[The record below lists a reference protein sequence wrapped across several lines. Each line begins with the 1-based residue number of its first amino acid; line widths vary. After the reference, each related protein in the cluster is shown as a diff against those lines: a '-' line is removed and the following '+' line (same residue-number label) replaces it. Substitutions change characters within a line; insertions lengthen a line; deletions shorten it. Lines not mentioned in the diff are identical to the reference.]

1 MKNNGKTI
9 AFYVVLI
16 LLLLSASYFLL
27 GQKQQETPDYSEIID
42 LFEKGLVER
51 YDVSASDVLVVHTRD
66 VVDDN
71 GVVTKGTEISKDL
84 KGLVGLFVQDIK
96 PIVDSLNNDDNPDN
110 DIVFDYESHKETP
123 FWMSLIPFVLMVV
136 LFIVL
141 WFFAMNSAMGGK
153 GGKINSF
160 GKARAKV
167 NLDGKKKVLFSDVAG
182 ADEEKEELREVVDFL
197 KNPKKFTELGAK
209 IPRGVLL
216 IGPPGTGK
224 TLLAKAVAGEANVPF
239 FSISGSD
246 FVEMYVGVGASRVR
260 DLFDTAKK
268 TAPAIIFI
276 DEIDAVGR
284 HRGAGLGGGHDEREQ
299 TLNQLLV
306 EMDGFSENDGIIVI
320 AATNRPDILDPA
332 LLRPGRFDRQVTVNY
347 PDIKGREEILKVHAR
362 NKPLEKD
369 VDLSVIAK
377 STAGFTGADL
387 ANLLN
392 EAALLAAR
400 KSRRLI
406 GMKELEEAMIKVI
419 VGPHKKS
426 KVITDKSKRLT
437 AYHEAG
443 HAVASF
449 HLEGY
454 DEVHQISIIPAGRA
468 GGYTLYL
475 PKKDRDYLSRK
486 DMENEL
492 VSLLG
497 GRVAEKLTLDD
508 ISTGAS
514 NDIQRATDIARSM
527 VTKYGMSDNLGPIVY
542 GENQEEVFLGMS
554 MSHSRNY
561 SESVASQI
569 DAEVRAIIDNAYH
582 RTEKILNDNM
592 DKLTFVAE
600 YLITHEIM
608 DEDQFKAVMT
618 GNPTV
623 EELEQIAEE
632 KAKKSEKQNSDA
644 KKQNTESSNSG
655 SENADSQNVYTDSD
669 SNLSKYSIRR
679 HRPAA
684 DTEPQPQAS
693 DKPQAP
699 EANNGTDAQKPETS
713 GQDSSEQGSQG
724 LSDNNDASGS
734 NGQAPKE

>member
-9 AFYVVLI
+9 LFYVVLI
-16 LLLLSASYFLL
+16 IVILFASYFLL
-27 GQKQQETPDYSEIID
+27 GTKEEKPPEYSEIVTMFENGEVEAYNVTAGNVLDIKTRD
-42 LFEKGLVER
+42 KTNSSGVTVKGKEFSVKLRSLELFER
-51 YDVSASDVLVVHTRD
+51 
-66 VVDDN
+66 
-71 GVVTKGTEISKDL
+71 
-84 KGLVGLFVQDIK
+84 DIK
-96 PIVDSLNNDDNPDN
+96 PIVYALNHDDDPDN
-110 DIVFDYESHKETP
+110 DITSYNYEPPKET
-123 FWMSLIPFVLMVV
+123 SLWLSFLPYILMIVFFV
-136 LFIVL
+136 VL

-160 GKARAKV
+160 GKSRARV
-167 NLDGKKKVLFSDVAG
+167 NLGGKNKVMFTDVAG
-182 ADEEKEELREVVDFL
+182 ADEEKEELKEVVDFL

-216 IGPPGTGK
+216 VGPPGTGK

-260 DLFDTAKK
+260 DLFETAKK
-268 TAPAIIFI
+268 TAPAIVFI

-306 EMDGFSENDGIIVI
+306 EMDGFAENDGIIVI

-347 PDIKGREEILKVHAR
+347 PDIRGREEILKVHAR

-377 STAGFTGADL
+377 TTAGFTGADL

-400 KSRRLI
+400 KSKHLI

-426 KVITDKSKRLT
+426 KVISDKSKKLT

-449 HLEGY
+449 FLPGH

-475 PKKDRDYLSRK
+475 PKEDRDYMSK
-486 DMENEL
+486 GDMENEL

-527 VTKYGMSDNLGPIVY
+527 VTKYGMSETLGPIVY

-554 MSHSRNY
+554 MTHSRNY
-561 SESVASQI
+561 SETVAAEI
-569 DAEVRAIIDNAYH
+569 DAEVRAVIERAYR
-582 RTEKILNDNM
+582 RTEKILSENM
-592 DKLTFVAE
+592 EKLTFIAE
-600 YLITHEIM
+600 YLITHELM
-608 DEDQFKAVMT
+608 DEDQFRAVMN

-623 EELEQIAEE
+623 EELEEIAKQKNEKSDKQNADAHLA
-632 KAKKSEKQNSDA
+632 KAKKSEKSADLPESADGDTAARDNIRRRIAEESQETASDTDDTADSDTPDNSD
-644 KKQNTESSNSG
+644 K
-655 SENADSQNVYTDSD
+655 
-669 SNLSKYSIRR
+669 
-679 HRPAA
+679 
-684 DTEPQPQAS
+684 
-693 DKPQAP
+693 
-699 EANNGTDAQKPETS
+699 
-713 GQDSSEQGSQG
+713 
-724 LSDNNDASGS
+724 
-734 NGQAPKE
+734 

>member
-1 MKNNGKTI
+1 MKNNAKTI
-9 AFYVVLI
+9 LFYVVLI
-16 LLLLSASYFLL
+16 ALFIFSSYFLL
-27 GQKQQETPDYSEIID
+27 GQKKEEEKKYSEIVD
-42 LFEKGLVER
+42 LFSNEKVESFTVTA
-51 YDVSASDVLVVHTRD
+51 DDVLVIQTKD
-66 VVDDN
+66 EKNEDGTVVN
-71 GVVTKGTEISKDL
+71 KGSEIVFKLRSISLFEQDL
-84 KGLVGLFVQDIK
+84 KELITEQHESGVI
-96 PIVDSLNNDDNPDN
+96 SSY
-110 DIVFDYESHKETP
+110 DYEPPKETP
-123 FWMSLIPFVLMVV
+123 FWMSWIPFIIM
-136 LFIVL
+136 IVFFGLL

-160 GKARAKV
+160 GKSRAKMSHEA
-167 NLDGKKKVLFSDVAG
+167 KKKVMFTDVAG
-182 ADEEKEELREVVDFL
+182 AEEEKEELKEVVDFL
-197 KNPKKFTELGAK
+197 KSPRKFVELGAK

-216 IGPPGTGK
+216 VGPPGTGK

-260 DLFDTAKK
+260 DLFETAKK
-268 TAPAIIFI
+268 MAPAIVFI

-306 EMDGFSENDGIIVI
+306 EMDGFAENDGIIVI

-332 LLRPGRFDRQVTVNY
+332 LLRPGRFDRQITVNY

-377 STAGFTGADL
+377 TTAGFTGADL

-400 KSRRLI
+400 KSKRLI
-406 GMKELEEAMIKVI
+406 GMKDIEEAMIKVI

-426 KVITDKSKRLT
+426 KVISDKSKKLT

-443 HAVASF
+443 HAVASYF
-449 HLEGY
+449 LKSH
-454 DEVHQISIIPAGRA
+454 DEVHQISIIPSGRA

-475 PKKDRDYLSRK
+475 PKEDRDYMSK
-486 DMENEL
+486 QEMEESI

-542 GENQEEVFLGMS
+542 GENQDEVFLGMS
-554 MSHSRNY
+554 ITHNRNY
-561 SESVASQI
+561 SEKVASEI
-569 DAEVRAIIDNAYH
+569 DEEVRRIIDEAYK
-582 RTEKILNDNM
+582 RTETILKENM
-592 DKLTFVAE
+592 NKLTFIAE
-600 YLITHEIM
+600 YLISHEIM
-608 DEDQFKAVMT
+608 DEDQFRLVMT
-618 GNPTV
+618 SEPTV
-623 EELEQIAEE
+623 EELENIAKQKMQNSSDENDA
-632 KAKKSEKQNSDA
+632 AKKLASDEKKAEGEQPAPELSDENVSRYNIKRKIQSEPQSEDGEPEKTD
-644 KKQNTESSNSG
+644 KNTEND
-655 SENADSQNVYTDSD
+655 E
-669 SNLSKYSIRR
+669 K
-679 HRPAA
+679 
-684 DTEPQPQAS
+684 
-693 DKPQAP
+693 
-699 EANNGTDAQKPETS
+699 
-713 GQDSSEQGSQG
+713 EQ
-724 LSDNNDASGS
+724 
-734 NGQAPKE
+734 

>member
-9 AFYVVLI
+9 LFYVVLI
-16 LLLLSASYFLL
+16 IVILFASYFLL
-27 GQKQQETPDYSEIID
+27 GTKEEKPPEYSEIVTMFENGEVEAYNVTAGNVLDIKTRD
-42 LFEKGLVER
+42 KTGSNGVTVKGKEISVKLRSLELFER
-51 YDVSASDVLVVHTRD
+51 
-66 VVDDN
+66 
-71 GVVTKGTEISKDL
+71 
-84 KGLVGLFVQDIK
+84 DIK
-96 PIVDSLNNDDNPDN
+96 PIVYELNHDDDPDN
-110 DIVFDYESHKETP
+110 DITSYNYEPPKET
-123 FWMSLIPFVLMVV
+123 SLWLSFLPYILMIVFFV
-136 LFIVL
+136 VL

-160 GKARAKV
+160 GKSRARV
-167 NLDGKKKVLFSDVAG
+167 NLGGKNKVMFTDVAG
-182 ADEEKEELREVVDFL
+182 ADEEKEELKEVVDFL

-216 IGPPGTGK
+216 VGPPGTGK

-260 DLFDTAKK
+260 DLFETAKK
-268 TAPAIIFI
+268 TAPAIVFI

-306 EMDGFSENDGIIVI
+306 EMDGFAENDGIIVI

-347 PDIKGREEILKVHAR
+347 PDIRGREEILKVHAR

-377 STAGFTGADL
+377 TTAGFTGADL

-400 KSRRLI
+400 KSKHLI

-426 KVITDKSKRLT
+426 KVISDKSKKLT

-449 HLEGY
+449 FLPGH

-475 PKKDRDYLSRK
+475 PKEDRDYMSK
-486 DMENEL
+486 GDMENEL

-527 VTKYGMSDNLGPIVY
+527 VTKYGMSETLGPIVY

-554 MSHSRNY
+554 MTHSRNY
-561 SESVASQI
+561 SETVAAEI
-569 DAEVRAIIDNAYH
+569 DAEVRTVIERAYR
-582 RTEKILNDNM
+582 RTEKILSENM
-592 DKLTFVAE
+592 EKLTFIAE
-600 YLITHEIM
+600 YLITHELM
-608 DEDQFKAVMT
+608 DEDQFRAVMN

-623 EELEQIAEE
+623 EELEEIAKQKNDNSDKQNADAHIAKAKKTEKAAVMPEFDDGDTAARDNIRRRIAEE
-632 KAKKSEKQNSDA
+632 SQEITSD
-644 KKQNTESSNSG
+644 N
-655 SENADSQNVYTDSD
+655 
-669 SNLSKYSIRR
+669 
-679 HRPAA
+679 AA
-684 DTEPQPQAS
+684 DTD
-693 DKPQAP
+693 DK
-699 EANNGTDAQKPETS
+699 TDNDTP
-713 GQDSSEQGSQG
+713 
-724 LSDNNDASGS
+724 DNSA
-734 NGQAPKE
+734 K

>member
-1 MKNNGKTI
+1 MKNSGKTI
-9 AFYVVLI
+9 VFYVVLI
-16 LLLLSASYFLL
+16 LLFLSASYFLI
-27 GQKQQETPDYSEIID
+27 GQKQQEDAKYSEIVDMFRNEQVESFEITASNVLIIQTKD
-42 LFEKGLVER
+42 KKSDDGTITEEGDEISFKLRDLGLFEQ
-51 YDVSASDVLVVHTRD
+51 
-66 VVDDN
+66 
-71 GVVTKGTEISKDL
+71 DL
-84 KGLVGLFVQDIK
+84 KPL
-96 PIVDSLNNDDNPDN
+96 IVKQHSEG
-110 DIVFDYESHKETP
+110 IISSYDYEPPKEESFWISWLP
-123 FWMSLIPFVLMVV
+123 FIIMAVFFGI
-136 LFIVL
+136 L
-141 WFFAMNSAMGGK
+141 WFFAMSSAMGGK

-167 NLDGKKKVLFSDVAG
+167 NLDGKNKVLFSDVAG
-182 ADEEKEELREVVDFL
+182 ADEEKEELKEVVDFL

-216 IGPPGTGK
+216 VGPPGTGK

-260 DLFDTAKK
+260 DLFETAKK
-268 TAPAIIFI
+268 TAPAIVFI

-306 EMDGFSENDGIIVI
+306 EMDGFSGNDGIIVI

-377 STAGFTGADL
+377 TTAGFTGADL

-400 KSRRLI
+400 KSKRLI

-426 KVITDKSKRLT
+426 KVISEKSKKLT

-443 HAVASF
+443 HAVSSYF
-449 HLEGY
+449 VKGH
-454 DEVHQISIIPAGRA
+454 DEVHHISIIPAGRA

-475 PKKDRDYLSRK
+475 PKEDRDYMSK
-486 DMENEL
+486 GEMEGSL

-497 GRVAEKLTLDD
+497 GRVAESLTLDD

-527 VTKYGMSDNLGPIVY
+527 VTKYGMSENLGPIVY

-554 MSHSRNY
+554 MTHSRNY
-561 SESVASQI
+561 SEKVASEI
-569 DAEVRAIIDNAYH
+569 DAEVRRIIDAAYK
-582 RTEKILNDNM
+582 RTEQILKDNM
-592 DKLTFVAE
+592 DKLTFIAE
-600 YLITHEIM
+600 YLIVHEIM
-608 DEDQFKAVMT
+608 DEDQFKHVMT
-618 GNPTV
+618 TENPTV
-623 EELEQIAEE
+623 EELEKIAADKAENSKTQNDDAQIKKEAEE
-632 KAKKSEKQNSDA
+632 AAKANEDA
-644 KKQNTESSNSG
+644 KEKTDTFTAIDPNASRYNIKRRMAEDEANKPQPVEEDKTEAEETVSDSESSTNS
-655 SENADSQNVYTDSD
+655 
-669 SNLSKYSIRR
+669 
-679 HRPAA
+679 
-684 DTEPQPQAS
+684 TEE
-693 DKPQAP
+693 K
-699 EANNGTDAQKPETS
+699 
-713 GQDSSEQGSQG
+713 
-724 LSDNNDASGS
+724 
-734 NGQAPKE
+734 

>member
-16 LLLLSASYFLL
+16 AILLGASYMFI
-27 GQKQQETPDYSEIID
+27 GQEKEDALKYSEVVG
-42 LFEKGLVER
+42 LFEKGEIAS
-51 YDVSASDVLVVHTRD
+51 YTITSSDVLVFTTRD
-66 VVDDN
+66 KKTED
-71 GVVTKGTEISKDL
+71 GVVTEKGKEEKFALRSL
-84 KGLVGLFVQDIK
+84 ALFEQDIK
-96 PIVDSLNNDDNPDN
+96 PIVYAANHDDNPDN
-110 DIVFDYESHKETP
+110 NIETYDYEPPKQTP
-123 FWMSLIPFVLMVV
+123 FWLSLAP
-136 LFIVL
+136 LFGTLILFGVL
-141 WFFAMNSAMGGK
+141 WFFAMNNAMGGK
-153 GGKINSF
+153 GGKIGSF
-160 GKARAKV
+160 GRARAKV
-167 NLDGKKKVLFSDVAG
+167 NMDGKKKVSFADVAG

-216 IGPPGTGK
+216 VGPPGTGK

-306 EMDGFSENDGIIVI
+306 EMDGFAENDGIIVI

-347 PDIKGREEILKVHAR
+347 PDVRGREEILKVHAKG
-362 NKPLEKD
+362 KPFEED
-369 VDLSVIAK
+369 VDLAVIAK
-377 STAGFTGADL
+377 TTAGFTGADL

-400 KSRRLI
+400 KSKRLI

-426 KVITDKSKRLT
+426 KVISDKSKKLT

-449 HLEGY
+449 FLTGH

-475 PKKDRDYLSRK
+475 PKEDRDYMSK
-486 DMENEL
+486 GDMENEL

-514 NDIQRATDIARSM
+514 NDIQRATDIARNM
-527 VTKYGMSDNLGPIVY
+527 VTKYGMSETLGPIVY

-554 MSHSRNY
+554 MTHSRNY
-561 SESVASQI
+561 SETVASQI
-569 DAEVRAIIDNAYH
+569 DAEVRGIIDNAYK
-582 RTEKILNDNM
+582 RTENILNEHM
-592 DKLTFVAE
+592 DKLTFIAE
-600 YLITHEIM
+600 YLITHELM
-608 DEDQFKAVMT
+608 DEDQFKAVMNGT
-618 GNPTV
+618 PSV
-623 EELEQIAEE
+623 EELEGIA
-632 KAKKSEKQNSDA
+632 KKKSESSNKQNDSAKEAAKKAEQDAAKGAEKSDA
-644 KKQNTESSNSG
+644 GKDDVFPPIDPNASKYNIRRKKAEEA
-655 SENADSQNVYTDSD
+655 ENAEKT
-669 SNLSKYSIRR
+669 K
-679 HRPAA
+679 
-684 DTEPQPQAS
+684 
-693 DKPQAP
+693 
-699 EANNGTDAQKPETS
+699 
-713 GQDSSEQGSQG
+713 
-724 LSDNNDASGS
+724 SDNDGEDTVL
-734 NGQAPKE
+734 PH

>member
-1 MKNNGKTI
+1 MMKNNGKTI
-9 AFYVVLI
+9 LFYVVLI
-16 LLLLSASYFLL
+16 IVILFASYFLL
-27 GQKQQETPDYSEIID
+27 GTKEEKPPEYSEIVTMFENGEVEAYNVTAGNVLDIKTRD
-42 LFEKGLVER
+42 KTNSSGVTVKGKEFSVKLRSLELFER
-51 YDVSASDVLVVHTRD
+51 
-66 VVDDN
+66 
-71 GVVTKGTEISKDL
+71 
-84 KGLVGLFVQDIK
+84 DIK
-96 PIVDSLNNDDNPDN
+96 PIVYALNHDDDPDN
-110 DIVFDYESHKETP
+110 DITSYNYEPPKET
-123 FWMSLIPFVLMVV
+123 SLWLSFLPYILMIVFFV
-136 LFIVL
+136 VL

-160 GKARAKV
+160 GKSRARV
-167 NLDGKKKVLFSDVAG
+167 NLGGKNKVMFTDVAG
-182 ADEEKEELREVVDFL
+182 ADEEKEELKEVVDFL

-216 IGPPGTGK
+216 VGPPGTGK

-260 DLFDTAKK
+260 DLFETAKK
-268 TAPAIIFI
+268 TAPAIVFI

-306 EMDGFSENDGIIVI
+306 EMDGFAENDGIIVI

-347 PDIKGREEILKVHAR
+347 PDIRGREEILKVHAR

-377 STAGFTGADL
+377 TTAGFTGADL

-400 KSRRLI
+400 KSKHLI

-426 KVITDKSKRLT
+426 KVISDKSKKLT

-449 HLEGY
+449 FLPGH

-475 PKKDRDYLSRK
+475 PKEDRDYMSK
-486 DMENEL
+486 GDMENEL

-527 VTKYGMSDNLGPIVY
+527 VTKYGMSETLGPIVY

-554 MSHSRNY
+554 MTHSRNY
-561 SESVASQI
+561 SETVAAEI
-569 DAEVRAIIDNAYH
+569 DAEVRTVIERAYR
-582 RTEKILNDNM
+582 RTEKILSENM
-592 DKLTFVAE
+592 EKLTFIAE
-600 YLITHEIM
+600 YLITHELM
-608 DEDQFKAVMT
+608 DEDQFRAVMN

-623 EELEQIAEE
+623 EELEEIAKQKNDNSDKQNADAHIAKAKKTEKAAAMPESDDGDTAARDNIRRRIAEE
-632 KAKKSEKQNSDA
+632 SQEMADTADSDTPDNSD
-644 KKQNTESSNSG
+644 K
-655 SENADSQNVYTDSD
+655 
-669 SNLSKYSIRR
+669 
-679 HRPAA
+679 
-684 DTEPQPQAS
+684 
-693 DKPQAP
+693 
-699 EANNGTDAQKPETS
+699 
-713 GQDSSEQGSQG
+713 
-724 LSDNNDASGS
+724 
-734 NGQAPKE
+734 

>member
-9 AFYVVLI
+9 LFYVVLI
-16 LLLLSASYFLL
+16 IVILFASYFLL
-27 GQKQQETPDYSEIID
+27 GTKEEKPPEYSEIVTMFENGEVEAYNVTAGNVLDIKTRD
-42 LFEKGLVER
+42 KTGSNGVTVKGKEISVKLRSLELFER
-51 YDVSASDVLVVHTRD
+51 
-66 VVDDN
+66 
-71 GVVTKGTEISKDL
+71 
-84 KGLVGLFVQDIK
+84 DIK
-96 PIVDSLNNDDNPDN
+96 PIVYELNHDDDPDN
-110 DIVFDYESHKETP
+110 DITSYNYEPPKET
-123 FWMSLIPFVLMVV
+123 SLWLSFLPYILMIVFFV
-136 LFIVL
+136 VL

-160 GKARAKV
+160 GKSRARV
-167 NLDGKKKVLFSDVAG
+167 NLGGKNKVMFTDVAG
-182 ADEEKEELREVVDFL
+182 ADEEKEELKEVVDFL

-216 IGPPGTGK
+216 VGPPGTGK

-260 DLFDTAKK
+260 DLFETAKK
-268 TAPAIIFI
+268 TAPAIVFI

-306 EMDGFSENDGIIVI
+306 EMDGFAENDGIIVI

-347 PDIKGREEILKVHAR
+347 PDIRGREEILKVHAR

-377 STAGFTGADL
+377 TTAGFTGADL

-400 KSRRLI
+400 KSKHLI
-406 GMKELEEAMIKVI
+406 GMKELEEAMVKVI

-426 KVITDKSKRLT
+426 KVISDKSKKLT

-449 HLEGY
+449 FLPGH

-475 PKKDRDYLSRK
+475 PKEDRDYMSK
-486 DMENEL
+486 GDMENEL

-527 VTKYGMSDNLGPIVY
+527 VTKYGMSETLGPIVY

-554 MSHSRNY
+554 MTHSRNY
-561 SESVASQI
+561 SETVAAEI
-569 DAEVRAIIDNAYH
+569 DAEVRTVIERAYR
-582 RTEKILNDNM
+582 RTEKILSENM
-592 DKLTFVAE
+592 EKLTFIAE
-600 YLITHEIM
+600 YLITHELM
-608 DEDQFKAVMT
+608 DEDQFRAVMN

-623 EELEQIAEE
+623 EELEEIAKQKNDNSDKQNADAHVAKAKKTEKAAAVPESDDGDTAARDNIRRRIAEE
-632 KAKKSEKQNSDA
+632 SQEMTSD
-644 KKQNTESSNSG
+644 N
-655 SENADSQNVYTDSD
+655 
-669 SNLSKYSIRR
+669 
-679 HRPAA
+679 AA
-684 DTEPQPQAS
+684 DTDDKTDNDTPDNS
-693 DKPQAP
+693 DK
-699 EANNGTDAQKPETS
+699 
-713 GQDSSEQGSQG
+713 
-724 LSDNNDASGS
+724 
-734 NGQAPKE
+734 

>member
-1 MKNNGKTI
+1 MMKNNGKTI
-9 AFYVVLI
+9 LFYVVLI
-16 LLLLSASYFLL
+16 IVILFASYFLL
-27 GQKQQETPDYSEIID
+27 GTKEEKPPEYSEIVTMFENGEVEAYNVTAGNVLDIKTRD
-42 LFEKGLVER
+42 KTNSSGVTVKGKEFSVKLRSLELFER
-51 YDVSASDVLVVHTRD
+51 
-66 VVDDN
+66 
-71 GVVTKGTEISKDL
+71 
-84 KGLVGLFVQDIK
+84 DIK
-96 PIVDSLNNDDNPDN
+96 PIVYALNHDDDPNNDITSYNYEPPKETSLWLSFLPYILM
-110 DIVFDYESHKETP
+110 IVF
-123 FWMSLIPFVLMVV
+123 FV
-136 LFIVL
+136 VL

-160 GKARAKV
+160 GKSRARV
-167 NLDGKKKVLFSDVAG
+167 NLGGKNKVMFTDVAG
-182 ADEEKEELREVVDFL
+182 ADEEKEELKEVVDFL

-216 IGPPGTGK
+216 VGPPGTGK

-260 DLFDTAKK
+260 DLFETAKK
-268 TAPAIIFI
+268 TAPAIVFI

-306 EMDGFSENDGIIVI
+306 EMDGFAENDGIIVI

-347 PDIKGREEILKVHAR
+347 PDIRGREEILKVHAR

-377 STAGFTGADL
+377 TTAGFTGADL

-400 KSRRLI
+400 KSKHLI
-406 GMKELEEAMIKVI
+406 GMKELEEAMVKVI

-426 KVITDKSKRLT
+426 KVISDKSKKLT

-449 HLEGY
+449 FLPGH

-475 PKKDRDYLSRK
+475 PKEDRDYMSK
-486 DMENEL
+486 GDMENEL

-527 VTKYGMSDNLGPIVY
+527 VTKYGMSEALGPIVY

-554 MSHSRNY
+554 MTHSRNY
-561 SESVASQI
+561 SETVAAEI
-569 DAEVRAIIDNAYH
+569 DAEVRAVIERAYR
-582 RTEKILNDNM
+582 RTEKILSENM
-592 DKLTFVAE
+592 EKLTFIAE
-600 YLITHEIM
+600 YLITHELM
-608 DEDQFKAVMT
+608 DEDQFRAVMN

-623 EELEQIAEE
+623 EELEEIAKQKNDNSDKQNADAHVAKAKKTEKAAAMPESEDGDNAARDNIRRRIAEE
-632 KAKKSEKQNSDA
+632 SQEMASDTDDTADSDTPDNSD
-644 KKQNTESSNSG
+644 K
-655 SENADSQNVYTDSD
+655 
-669 SNLSKYSIRR
+669 
-679 HRPAA
+679 
-684 DTEPQPQAS
+684 
-693 DKPQAP
+693 
-699 EANNGTDAQKPETS
+699 
-713 GQDSSEQGSQG
+713 
-724 LSDNNDASGS
+724 
-734 NGQAPKE
+734 

>member
-9 AFYVVLI
+9 VFYVVLI

-27 GQKQQETPDYSEIID
+27 GQKQQETLKDSEIVD
-42 LFEKGLVER
+42 LFENELVES
-51 YDVSASDVLVVHTRD
+51 YYVTPSNVLVVHTRD
-66 VVDDN
+66 VADDN
-71 GVVTKGTEISKDL
+71 GVVTKGTEISKEL
-84 KGLVGLFVQDIK
+84 RALGLFEQHVQ
-96 PIVDSLNNDDNPDN
+96 PIVYRLNNDDNPDN
-110 DIVFDYESHKETP
+110 DIVYNYEPLKETP

-284 HRGAGLGGGHDEREQ
+284 HRGAGLGGGNDEREQ

-449 HLEGY
+449 HLEGH

-475 PKKDRDYLSRK
+475 PKEDRDYLSRK

-514 NDIQRATDIARSM
+514 NDIQRATAMARSM
-527 VTKYGMSDNLGPIVY
+527 VMKYGMSDKLGPIQF
-542 GENQEEVFLGMS
+542 GDDQDEVFLGREIA
-554 MSHSRNY
+554 HSRNY
-561 SESVASQI
+561 GEDVAT
-569 DAEVRAIIDNAYH
+569 IIDNEVRQIMENAYSEAIRLLKENINVLH
-582 RTEKILNDNM
+582 ASAKLLVEKEKVTGDEFRKLFKDTSEVLGGIELNESKTNENHEQNEINETEHERKYVSLNKPD
-592 DKLTFVAE
+592 LQ
-600 YLITHEIM
+600 HE
-608 DEDQFKAVMT
+608 
-618 GNPTV
+618 
-623 EELEQIAEE
+623 AEE
-632 KAKKSEKQNSDA
+632 SSFDA
-644 KKQNTESSNSG
+644 DGDKNENNNSG
-655 SENADSQNVYTDSD
+655 
-669 SNLSKYSIRR
+669 
-679 HRPAA
+679 
-684 DTEPQPQAS
+684 
-693 DKPQAP
+693 
-699 EANNGTDAQKPETS
+699 EAGE
-713 GQDSSEQGSQG
+713 
-724 LSDNNDASGS
+724 
-734 NGQAPKE
+734 

>member
-1 MKNNGKTI
+1 MMKNNGKTI
-9 AFYVVLI
+9 LFYVVLI
-16 LLLLSASYFLL
+16 IVILFASYFLL
-27 GQKQQETPDYSEIID
+27 GTKEEKPPEYSEIVTMFENGEVEAYNVTAGNVLDIKTRD
-42 LFEKGLVER
+42 KTNSSGVTVKGKEFSVKLRSLELFER
-51 YDVSASDVLVVHTRD
+51 
-66 VVDDN
+66 
-71 GVVTKGTEISKDL
+71 
-84 KGLVGLFVQDIK
+84 DIK
-96 PIVDSLNNDDNPDN
+96 PIVYALNHDDDPDN
-110 DIVFDYESHKETP
+110 DITSYNYEPPKET
-123 FWMSLIPFVLMVV
+123 SLWLSFLPYILMIVFFV
-136 LFIVL
+136 VL

-160 GKARAKV
+160 GKSRARV
-167 NLDGKKKVLFSDVAG
+167 NLGGKNKVMFTDVAG
-182 ADEEKEELREVVDFL
+182 ADEEKEELKEVVDFL

-216 IGPPGTGK
+216 VGPPGTGK

-268 TAPAIIFI
+268 TAPAIVFI

-306 EMDGFSENDGIIVI
+306 EMDGFAENDGIIVI

-347 PDIKGREEILKVHAR
+347 PDIRGREEILKVHAR

-377 STAGFTGADL
+377 TTAGFTGADL
-387 ANLLN
+387 ANILN

-400 KSRRLI
+400 KSKHLI
-406 GMKELEEAMIKVI
+406 GMKELEEAMVKVI

-426 KVITDKSKRLT
+426 KVISDKSKKLT

-449 HLEGY
+449 FLPGH

-475 PKKDRDYLSRK
+475 PKEDRDYMSK
-486 DMENEL
+486 GDMENEL

-527 VTKYGMSDNLGPIVY
+527 VTKYGMSEALGPIVY

-554 MSHSRNY
+554 MTHSRNY
-561 SESVASQI
+561 SETVAAEI
-569 DAEVRAIIDNAYH
+569 DAEVRAVVERAYR
-582 RTEKILNDNM
+582 RTEKILSENM
-592 DKLTFVAE
+592 EKLTFIAE
-600 YLITHEIM
+600 YLITHELM
-608 DEDQFKAVMT
+608 DEDQFRAVMN

-623 EELEQIAEE
+623 EELEEIAKQKNDNSDKQNADAHIA
-632 KAKKSEKQNSDA
+632 KAKKSEKAAAMPESEDGDNAARDNIRRRIAEESQEMASDTDDTADSDTPDNSD
-644 KKQNTESSNSG
+644 K
-655 SENADSQNVYTDSD
+655 
-669 SNLSKYSIRR
+669 
-679 HRPAA
+679 
-684 DTEPQPQAS
+684 
-693 DKPQAP
+693 
-699 EANNGTDAQKPETS
+699 
-713 GQDSSEQGSQG
+713 
-724 LSDNNDASGS
+724 
-734 NGQAPKE
+734 

>member
-1 MKNNGKTI
+1 MMKNNGKTI
-9 AFYVVLI
+9 LFYVVLI
-16 LLLLSASYFLL
+16 IVILFASYFLL
-27 GQKQQETPDYSEIID
+27 GTKEEKPPEYSEIVTMFENGEVEAYNVTAGNVLDIKTRD
-42 LFEKGLVER
+42 KTNSSGVTVKGKEFSVKLRSLELFER
-51 YDVSASDVLVVHTRD
+51 
-66 VVDDN
+66 
-71 GVVTKGTEISKDL
+71 
-84 KGLVGLFVQDIK
+84 DIK
-96 PIVDSLNNDDNPDN
+96 PIVYALNHDDDPDN
-110 DIVFDYESHKETP
+110 DITSYNYEPPKET
-123 FWMSLIPFVLMVV
+123 SLWLSFLPYILMIVFFV
-136 LFIVL
+136 VL

-160 GKARAKV
+160 GKSRARV
-167 NLDGKKKVLFSDVAG
+167 NLGGKNKVMFTDVAG
-182 ADEEKEELREVVDFL
+182 ADEEKEELKEVVDFL

-216 IGPPGTGK
+216 VGPPGTGK

-268 TAPAIIFI
+268 TAPAIVFI

-306 EMDGFSENDGIIVI
+306 EMDGFAENDGIIVI

-347 PDIKGREEILKVHAR
+347 PDIRGREEILKVHAR

-377 STAGFTGADL
+377 TTAGFTGADL

-400 KSRRLI
+400 KSKHLI
-406 GMKELEEAMIKVI
+406 GMKELEEAMVKVI

-426 KVITDKSKRLT
+426 KVISDKSKKLT

-449 HLEGY
+449 FLPGH

-475 PKKDRDYLSRK
+475 PKEDRDYMSK
-486 DMENEL
+486 GDMENEL

-497 GRVAEKLTLDD
+497 GRVAENLTLDD

-527 VTKYGMSDNLGPIVY
+527 VTKYGMSEALGPIVY

-554 MSHSRNY
+554 MTHSRNY
-561 SESVASQI
+561 SETVAAEI
-569 DAEVRAIIDNAYH
+569 DAEVRAVVERAYR
-582 RTEKILNDNM
+582 RTEKILSENM
-592 DKLTFVAE
+592 EKLTFIAE
-600 YLITHEIM
+600 YLITHELM
-608 DEDQFKAVMT
+608 DEDQFRAVMN

-623 EELEQIAEE
+623 EELEEIAKQKNDNSDKQNADAHVAKAKKNEKAAAMPESDDGDTAARDNIRRRIAEE
-632 KAKKSEKQNSDA
+632 SQEMASDTDDTADSDTPDNSD
-644 KKQNTESSNSG
+644 K
-655 SENADSQNVYTDSD
+655 
-669 SNLSKYSIRR
+669 
-679 HRPAA
+679 
-684 DTEPQPQAS
+684 
-693 DKPQAP
+693 
-699 EANNGTDAQKPETS
+699 
-713 GQDSSEQGSQG
+713 
-724 LSDNNDASGS
+724 
-734 NGQAPKE
+734 

>member
-1 MKNNGKTI
+1 MKNNAKTI
-9 AFYVVLI
+9 FFYVALI
-16 LLLLSASYFLL
+16 ALFIFSSYFLL
-27 GQKQQETPDYSEIID
+27 GQKKEEEKKYSEIID
-42 LFEKGLVER
+42 LFSNEKVESFTITS
-51 YDVSASDVLVVHTRD
+51 DDVLVLLTKD
-66 VVDDN
+66 EKNDDGTVVN
-71 GVVTKGTEISKDL
+71 KGSEIVFKLRSLSLFEQDL
-84 KGLVGLFVQDIK
+84 KELIIK
-96 PIVDSLNNDDNPDN
+96 QHEEGIISYY
-110 DIVFDYESHKETP
+110 DYEPPKETP
-123 FWMSLIPFVLMVV
+123 FWMSWIPFIVMI
-136 LFIVL
+136 LFFGVL

-160 GKARAKV
+160 GKSRAKMS
-167 NLDGKKKVLFSDVAG
+167 NEGKKKVMFTDVAG
-182 ADEEKEELREVVDFL
+182 AEEEKEELKEVVDFL
-197 KNPKKFTELGAK
+197 KSPRKFVELGAK

-216 IGPPGTGK
+216 VGPPGTGK

-260 DLFDTAKK
+260 DLFETAKK
-268 TAPAIIFI
+268 MAPAIVFI

-306 EMDGFSENDGIIVI
+306 EMDGFAENDGIIVI

-377 STAGFTGADL
+377 TTAGFTGADL

-400 KSRRLI
+400 KSKRLI
-406 GMKELEEAMIKVI
+406 GMKDIEEAMIKVI

-426 KVITDKSKRLT
+426 KVISDKSKKLT

-443 HAVASF
+443 HAVASYF
-449 HLEGY
+449 LKSH
-454 DEVHQISIIPAGRA
+454 DEVHQISIIPSGRA

-475 PKKDRDYLSRK
+475 PKEDRDYLSK
-486 DMENEL
+486 QEMEESI

-542 GENQEEVFLGMS
+542 GENQDEVFLGMS
-554 MSHSRNY
+554 ITHNRNY
-561 SESVASQI
+561 SEKVASEI
-569 DAEVRAIIDNAYH
+569 DAEVRRIIDEAYK
-582 RTEKILNDNM
+582 RTETILKDNM
-592 DKLTFVAE
+592 NKLTFIAE
-600 YLITHEIM
+600 YLITHELM
-608 DEDQFKAVMT
+608 DEDQFRLVMT
-618 GNPTV
+618 SEPTV
-623 EELEQIAEE
+623 EEVENIAKQKIQNSTDENDA
-632 KAKKSEKQNSDA
+632 AKKSAPVEKEDVPHVIPAAELLDA
-644 KKQNTESSNSG
+644 NVSKYNIKRKKAEES
-655 SENADSQNVYTDSD
+655 ERDKTDSAEND
-669 SNLSKYSIRR
+669 I
-679 HRPAA
+679 
-684 DTEPQPQAS
+684 
-693 DKPQAP
+693 P
-699 EANNGTDAQKPETS
+699 EKND
-713 GQDSSEQGSQG
+713 EQ
-724 LSDNNDASGS
+724 N
-734 NGQAPKE
+734 

>member
-9 AFYVVLI
+9 LFYVVLI
-16 LLLLSASYFLL
+16 IVILFASYFLL
-27 GQKQQETPDYSEIID
+27 GTKEEKPPEYSEIVTMFENGEVEAYNVTAGNVLDIKTRD
-42 LFEKGLVER
+42 KTNSSGVTVKGKEFSVKLRSLELFER
-51 YDVSASDVLVVHTRD
+51 
-66 VVDDN
+66 
-71 GVVTKGTEISKDL
+71 
-84 KGLVGLFVQDIK
+84 DIK
-96 PIVDSLNNDDNPDN
+96 PIVYALNHDDDPDN
-110 DIVFDYESHKETP
+110 DITSYNYEPPKET
-123 FWMSLIPFVLMVV
+123 SLWLSFLPYILMIVFFV
-136 LFIVL
+136 VL

-160 GKARAKV
+160 GKSRARV
-167 NLDGKKKVLFSDVAG
+167 NLGGKNKVMFTDVAG
-182 ADEEKEELREVVDFL
+182 ADEEKEELKEVVDFL

-216 IGPPGTGK
+216 VGPPGTGK

-268 TAPAIIFI
+268 TAPAIVFI

-306 EMDGFSENDGIIVI
+306 EMDGFAENDGIIVI

-347 PDIKGREEILKVHAR
+347 PDIRGREEILKVHAR

-377 STAGFTGADL
+377 TTAGFTGADL

-400 KSRRLI
+400 KSKHLI
-406 GMKELEEAMIKVI
+406 GMKELEEAMVKVI

-426 KVITDKSKRLT
+426 KVISDKSKKLT

-449 HLEGY
+449 FLPGH

-475 PKKDRDYLSRK
+475 PKEDRDYMSK
-486 DMENEL
+486 GDMENEL

-527 VTKYGMSDNLGPIVY
+527 VTKYGMSEALGPIVY

-554 MSHSRNY
+554 MTHSRNY
-561 SESVASQI
+561 SETVAAEI
-569 DAEVRAIIDNAYH
+569 DAEVRAVVERAYR
-582 RTEKILNDNM
+582 RTEKILSENM
-592 DKLTFVAE
+592 EKLTFIAE
-600 YLITHEIM
+600 YLITHELM
-608 DEDQFKAVMT
+608 DEDQFRAVMN

-623 EELEQIAEE
+623 EELEEIAKQKNDNSDKQNADAHIA
-632 KAKKSEKQNSDA
+632 KAKKSEKAAAMPESEDGDNAARDNIRRRIAEESQEMASDTDDTADSDTPDNSD
-644 KKQNTESSNSG
+644 K
-655 SENADSQNVYTDSD
+655 
-669 SNLSKYSIRR
+669 
-679 HRPAA
+679 
-684 DTEPQPQAS
+684 
-693 DKPQAP
+693 
-699 EANNGTDAQKPETS
+699 
-713 GQDSSEQGSQG
+713 
-724 LSDNNDASGS
+724 
-734 NGQAPKE
+734 

>member
-9 AFYVVLI
+9 LFYVVLI
-16 LLLLSASYFLL
+16 IVILFASYFLL
-27 GQKQQETPDYSEIID
+27 GTKEEKPPEYSEIVTMFENGEVEAYNVTAGNVLDIKTRD
-42 LFEKGLVER
+42 KTGPNGVTVKGKEISVKLRSLELFER
-51 YDVSASDVLVVHTRD
+51 
-66 VVDDN
+66 
-71 GVVTKGTEISKDL
+71 
-84 KGLVGLFVQDIK
+84 DIK
-96 PIVDSLNNDDNPDN
+96 PIVYELNHDDDPDN
-110 DIVFDYESHKETP
+110 DITSYNYEPPKET
-123 FWMSLIPFVLMVV
+123 SLWLSFLPYILMIVFFV
-136 LFIVL
+136 VL

-160 GKARAKV
+160 GKSRARV
-167 NLDGKKKVLFSDVAG
+167 NLGGKNKVMFTDVAG
-182 ADEEKEELREVVDFL
+182 ADEEKEELKEVVDFL

-216 IGPPGTGK
+216 VGPPGTGK

-260 DLFDTAKK
+260 DLFETAKK
-268 TAPAIIFI
+268 TAPAIVFI

-306 EMDGFSENDGIIVI
+306 EMDGFAENDGIIVI

-347 PDIKGREEILKVHAR
+347 PDIRGREEILKVHAR

-377 STAGFTGADL
+377 TTAGFTGADL

-400 KSRRLI
+400 KSKHLI
-406 GMKELEEAMIKVI
+406 GMKELEEAMVKVI

-426 KVITDKSKRLT
+426 KVISDKSKKLT

-449 HLEGY
+449 FLPGH

-475 PKKDRDYLSRK
+475 PKEDRDYMSK
-486 DMENEL
+486 GDMESEL

-527 VTKYGMSDNLGPIVY
+527 VTKYGMSETLGPIVY

-554 MSHSRNY
+554 MTHSRNY
-561 SESVASQI
+561 SETVAAEI
-569 DAEVRAIIDNAYH
+569 DAEVRTVIERAYR
-582 RTEKILNDNM
+582 RTEKILSENM
-592 DKLTFVAE
+592 EKLTFIAE
-600 YLITHEIM
+600 YLITHELM
-608 DEDQFKAVMT
+608 DEDQFRAVMN

-623 EELEQIAEE
+623 EELEEIAKQKNDNSDKQNADAHVAKAKKTEKAAAMPESDDGDTAARDNIRRRIAEE
-632 KAKKSEKQNSDA
+632 SQEMTSDNAANTDDKTDNDTPDNSD
-644 KKQNTESSNSG
+644 K
-655 SENADSQNVYTDSD
+655 
-669 SNLSKYSIRR
+669 
-679 HRPAA
+679 
-684 DTEPQPQAS
+684 
-693 DKPQAP
+693 
-699 EANNGTDAQKPETS
+699 
-713 GQDSSEQGSQG
+713 
-724 LSDNNDASGS
+724 
-734 NGQAPKE
+734 